1 MAPSD
6 VEAYPCEEGR
16 QAEAL
21 RNLMTT
27 DDFRR
32 IALSLPGAE
41 ESSGLGY
48 PNFRAG
54 RKSFATIENAVAVIR
69 LTRDQ
74 QASFMAATPEMFT
87 PASGGWGRLG
97 STIVRLEAADE
108 AVLRDALTT
117 AWRNVTDA
125 AADTVKIADAF
136 NVSANVTAVGDG
148 KVADVRDPDGP
159 AEVTNVADADKAEP
173 RDDLR
178 DVIER
183 LQVYWGQRP
192 AR

>member
-6 VEAYPCEEGR
+6 VEEYPCEEGGLT
-16 QAEAL
+16 EAL
-21 RNLMTT
+21 RDLMTT
-27 DDFRR
+27 DEFRR

-74 QASFMAATPEMFT
+74 QASFMAVTPEMFA

-108 AVLRDALTT
+108 AVLRDALST

-136 NVSANVTAVGDG
+136 KVSANVAAVGDG
-148 KVADVRDPDGP
+148 KVADVPDPDG
-159 AEVTNVADADKAEP
+159 AADVTNVADAAKVEP

-178 DVIER
+178 DVIEQ
-183 LQVYWGQRP
+183 LQVYWGERP
-192 AR
+192 TR